1 MFDVTLCFLTRPGEV
16 LLAMKKRGFGA
27 GKWNGIGGKVIPGET
42 IPLAALREMNEEIGI
57 TTGEDQLES
66 RGTIDFYFPHKPEW
80 NQRLHIF
87 FVKTWNG
94 EPAESEEMRP
104 LWYTHGA
111 IPYADM
117 WIDDIH
123 WLPQVLAGKSIR
135 ATFRFKHGFDNQ
147 LEHIDVKEI

>member
-16 LLAMKKRGFGA
+16 LLAMKKRGFGT
-27 GKWNGIGGKVIPGET
+27 GKWNGIGGKVMRGET
-42 IPLAALREMNEEIGI
+42 VPAAAIREMNEEVGI
-57 TTGEDQLES
+57 MAQQELLEP

-87 FVKTWNG
+87 FVKTWEG

-104 LWYTHGA
+104 LWYAHDA
-111 IPYADM
+111 IPYDSM
-117 WIDDIH
+117 WVDDIH
-123 WLPQVLAGKSIR
+123 WLPQVLSGKSIK
-135 ATFRFKHGFDNQ
+135 ATFRFKHGFDDQ